1 MLEGNTCPMYL
12 PFPRKTERMVIKQE
26 KKEKSH
32 PTLYLKV
39 CVVYMF
45 KNQSGCSRLKQKK
58 KCSAMLSYV
67 SI

>member
-1 MLEGNTCPMYL
+1 MLEGNAHPRYL
-12 PFPRKTERMVIKQE
+12 PFPRKYEWFSNTK

-45 KNQSGCSRLKQKK
+45 KNQSGCSRLKEKK
-58 KCSAMLSYV
+58 VFSHVKLCFHLG
-67 SI
+67 